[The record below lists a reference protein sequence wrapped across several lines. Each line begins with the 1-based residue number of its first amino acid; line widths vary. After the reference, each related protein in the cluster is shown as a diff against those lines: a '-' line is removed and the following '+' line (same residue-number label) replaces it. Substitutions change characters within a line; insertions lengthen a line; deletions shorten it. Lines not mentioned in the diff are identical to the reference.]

1 MREKLYR
8 FMAGRYGTD
17 QLNRFLSILA
27 LVLVIA
33 NLFAKTP
40 ILWLLAVVL
49 LVFVYIRM
57 FSRKLEARRAENQ
70 RFLQLTGRVT
80 GAFRGLKDRWT
91 MRKDYVFFHCPSCR
105 ALLRVPRGKGKIR
118 VTCRKC
124 GSAFER
130 KT

>member
-27 LVLVIA
+27 LALVVA
-33 NLFAKTP
+33 NLFARTL
-40 ILWLLAVVL
+40 ILWLPAMAALVL
-49 LVFVYIRM
+49 VYYRM
-57 FSRKLEARRAENQ
+57 FSRKLEKRRAENQ
-70 RFLQLTGRVT
+70 RFMELFGRVS
-80 GAFRGLKDRWT
+80 GAFRNLSDRWK

-124 GSAFER
+124 GNAFER
-130 KT
+130 KS

>member
-27 LVLVIA
+27 LALVVA
-33 NLFAKTP
+33 NLFARTL
-40 ILWLLAVVL
+40 ILWLPAMAALVL
-49 LVFVYIRM
+49 VYYRM
-57 FSRKLEARRAENQ
+57 FSRKLEKRRAENQ
-70 RFLQLTGRVT
+70 RFMELFGRVS
-80 GAFRGLKDRWT
+80 GAFRNLSDRWK

-130 KT
+130 RT